1 MDEKTGQLVCRRMTE
16 RWTYLLVKDGL
27 GLTTETLLLAI
38 VSSLTL
44 SENGILALLVL
55 GHFVHGVLFA
65 VSALAKSLS
74 GFRNVDLFDGRQE
87 RERQSE
93 SGASIERDGD

>member
-1 MDEKTGQLVCRRMTE
+1 M
-16 RWTYLLVKDGL
+16 KDGL

-38 VSSLTL
+38 VSTLTL

-74 GFRNVDLFDGRQE
+74 GFRNVDLFDDGRRK
-87 RERQSE
+87 RERQRQRE
-93 SGASIERDGD
+93 SGASIERDGE